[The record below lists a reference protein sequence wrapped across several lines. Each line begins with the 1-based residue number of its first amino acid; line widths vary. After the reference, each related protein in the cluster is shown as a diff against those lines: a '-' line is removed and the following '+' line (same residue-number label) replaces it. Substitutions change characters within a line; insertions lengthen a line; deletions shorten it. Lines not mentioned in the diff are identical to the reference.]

1 MIDETSLSDD
11 APLVPEL
18 STRSRAR
25 TDGGAPRRVA
35 RAPRRRL
42 ADRPIDTSYAEES
55 TRGVEE
61 ILPEVEDLSGRN

>member
-18 STRSRAR
+18 TGRSRAR
-25 TDGGAPRRVA
+25 TDGGTIRREA
-35 RAPRRRL
+35 REPRRRL
-42 ADRPIDTSYAEES
+42 ADRPVDTSYAEES
-55 TRGVEE
+55 TRGFEE

>member
-1 MIDETSLSDD
+1 MKDETSLSND

-18 STRSRAR
+18 TTRPRAR
-25 TDGGAPRRVA
+25 TDGGTDRRV
-35 RAPRRRL
+35 RRPRRL
-42 ADRPIDTSYAEES
+42 AVRPVDTSYAEES

>member
-1 MIDETSLSDD
+1 MKDETSLSDD

-18 STRSRAR
+18 PTRSRAR
-25 TDGGAPRRVA
+25 TDGGTDRRPT
-35 RAPRRRL
+35 RKPRRL
-42 ADRPIDTSYAEES
+42 AVRPVDTSYAEES

>member
-1 MIDETSLSDD
+1 MIDENSLSDD

-18 STRSRAR
+18 TTRSRAR
-25 TDGGAPRRVA
+25 TDGGTPRREV
-35 RAPRRRL
+35 REPRRRL
-42 ADRPIDTSYAEES
+42 AARPVDTSYAEAS